1 MVRNEKNKPN
11 NYLNEYSYK
20 QLKIANKIAW
30 GILEEYIYR
39 IRNEIIS
46 YAEKYITNQYQVNK
60 LLKSL
65 EFLGER
71 NYQLVNYCF
80 DLSVNEVNI
89 RNNGTREIYR
99 YYYKDAGTRIF
110 NAVYFKDYLLKSNGK
125 KMLRYLTAEGKK
137 ERDKIKDI
145 AIKKFK
151 KLQEELFF
159 LVDNDPTVE
168 DTEVGTTAN

>member
-1 MVRNEKNKPN
+1 MENYKTNKPN

-20 QLKIANKIAW
+20 ELKIANKIAW

-39 IRNEIIS
+39 IRNEIIP
-46 YAEKYITNQYQVNK
+46 YAEKYITNQYQINK

-65 EFLGER
+65 EFLGKR

-89 RNNGTREIYR
+89 RNNRTREIYR

-145 AIKKFK
+145 ASNKFK

-159 LVDNDPTVE
+159 LIDNDPTVE
-168 DTEVGTTAN
+168 DTEDGITAN